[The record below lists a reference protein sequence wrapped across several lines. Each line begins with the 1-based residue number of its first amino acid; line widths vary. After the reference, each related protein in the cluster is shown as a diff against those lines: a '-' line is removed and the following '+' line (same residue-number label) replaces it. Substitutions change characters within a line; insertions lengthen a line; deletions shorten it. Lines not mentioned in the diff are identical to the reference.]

1 MGRPESYDYPMS
13 YIFRCGLAALDGE
26 YLPPLEPVEDER
38 MVTLQARVESLEREL
53 AGKRIVYRGLK
64 TVTPTIKSSRKSIEI

>member
-13 YIFRCGLAALDGE
+13 YTFRRGLAALDGE

-53 AGKRIVYRGLK
+53 AGKRVVYRYVK
-64 TVTPTIKSSRKSIEI
+64 TVIPAVKSDRKSVEI